1 MLAGYGRDGVGSGH
15 SVLGAGSIVGGY
27 RILRVLGSGGMGAV
41 YLAQSPSLPRYDAVK
56 VLSEDLSR
64 DPSFRTR
71 FIREADVAAQLNHPN
86 IVRVYNRGETE
97 TGALWIAMQ
106 YIDGTDADAA
116 LSAGAMTAGRAVRIV
131 AEVARALDFAHQRG
145 VVHRDVKPANFLL
158 STTDD
163 PERVLLGDFGIARA
177 LDDVSLT
184 VSGAVMA
191 TVAYAAPEVIAS
203 QPFDG
208 RADLYSLGCTLFR
221 LITGK
226 TPFTATNGMAGVM
239 AAHLYQPPPRVTDV
253 APALPPALN
262 EVIAIALAKDP
273 ARRFQSG
280 RDLATA
286 AANALDDRTSP
297 VHVAWRPVPSGEVTS
312 YPRQGTG
319 DEHPWWQQTG
329 GARTAMASPV
339 DQRTPAA
346 PSEQRGRRGQRRV
359 VWSLAAL
366 SVVVVLVAVSLI
378 VIQLRHDP
386 GAGTPQA
393 ATTTA
398 QPPSTSAPPT
408 PALVPVSDLLSL
420 LLPLS
425 AIRDT
430 ANDQALIIKDAT
442 TAAFDVSSTLP
453 NDPQCA
459 NAYAP
464 VQQVALNGSGYLG
477 LQYQLIIN
485 PGELTKTYA
494 QSVIAFPTV
503 ESATQFMQTA
513 KQQWEKCAN
522 RRVALTI
529 SPPLD
534 HEDFGTVTTTPD
546 GFVIMPMTRGANV
559 LQYGQRVLGQRN
571 NIVIDTQVIGM
582 TKNDQAVQI
591 AQQIATL
598 IPTRG

>member
-1 MLAGYGRDGVGSGH
+1 
-15 SVLGAGSIVGGY
+15 VLGAGSIVGGY

-41 YLAQSPSLPRYDAVK
+41 YLAQSPALPRYDAVK

-64 DPSFRTR
+64 DASFRTR

-131 AEVARALDFAHQRG
+131 GEAARALDFAHQRG

-158 STTDD
+158 STIDD

-191 TVAYAAPEVIAS
+191 TVAYAAPEVIAG
-203 QPFDG
+203 QPVDG

-221 LITGK
+221 LVTGK
-226 TPFTATNGMAGVM
+226 TPFAAGRGMAAVM

-253 APALPPALN
+253 VPALPTALDT
-262 EVIAIALAKDP
+262 VIAIALAKDP
-273 ARRFQSG
+273 AHRFQSG
-280 RDLATA
+280 RDLAA
-286 AANALDDRTSP
+286 AAASALDDRTTP
-297 VHVAWRPVPSGEVTS
+297 VQITWRPVPSGEVSS
-312 YPRQGTG
+312 YPRPETG
-319 DEHPWWQQTG
+319 DELPWWQHTG
-329 GARTAMASPV
+329 GGRTAMAPPV
-339 DQRTPAA
+339 DQGPPDSALRPAA
-346 PSEQRGRRGQRRV
+346 RPANRRV

-366 SVVVVLVAVSLI
+366 SVVVALVAATLI
-378 VIQLRHDP
+378 VVQLQRDSAP
-386 GAGTPQA
+386 RQPQA
-393 ATTTA
+393 ATSSP
-398 QPPSTSAPPT
+398 QPTSSNTPPT
-408 PALVPVSDLLSL
+408 PALVPVSGLLSL

-425 AIRDT
+425 SVRDV

-453 NDPQCA
+453 NDPQCT

-477 LQYQLIIN
+477 LQYQLIVD

-494 QSVIAFPTV
+494 QSVIAFASV
-503 ESATQFMQTA
+503 ESASQFMESA

-522 RRVALTI
+522 RRVVLTI

-534 HEDFGTVTTTPD
+534 HEDFGAVTTTPD
-546 GFVIMPMTRGANV
+546 GFVIIPMTRGANI

-571 NIVIDTQVIGM
+571 NIVIDTQVITL
-582 TKNDQAVQI
+582 TKNDQALQI